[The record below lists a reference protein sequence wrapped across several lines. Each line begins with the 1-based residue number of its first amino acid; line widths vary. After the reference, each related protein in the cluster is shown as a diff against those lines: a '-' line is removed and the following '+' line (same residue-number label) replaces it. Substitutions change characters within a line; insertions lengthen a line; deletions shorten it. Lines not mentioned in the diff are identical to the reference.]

1 MAGKKIRVETTVDLP
16 LATVWELWNNPEHVT
31 KWYFASPD
39 WHAPKAAN
47 DLRAGGAFNIRMEA
61 RDGSF
66 GFDFA
71 GTYTKIEKPTNLE
84 CRLGDGRSLDVKFSS
99 LESRTVIVEEFEME
113 MTNSEERQ
121 RAGWQAIL
129 DNFKRYAES
138 I

>member
-16 LATVWELWNNPEHVT
+16 VATVWERWNNPEHVT

-39 WHAPKAAN
+39 WHAPKATN
-47 DLRAGGAFNIRMEA
+47 DLRAGGAFSIRMEA

-66 GFDFA
+66 GFDFT
-71 GTYTKIEKPTNLE
+71 GTYIGVEKPTKLE
-84 CRLGDGRSLDVKFSS
+84 CRLGDGRTLDVKFSS

-138 I
+138 V